1 MDALIHLEDKIR
13 STGAA
18 LGRLEAE
25 LPRYTGS
32 RSLLSNILSLRK
44 LHENLSAEYDAVAN
58 DIGFDILHYRIL
70 DDHPSAR
77 TLAKSVNGFQDAFS
91 LIYEATRTGPK
102 QRRIFNP
109 ELAHMSELRAA
120 YTYPGSFG
128 IVFTIPNERLLIPD
142 QQTALEDAAMQ
153 VMEIAKAGSNTKVI
167 ADAVKAVGKAPIV
180 AIYEW
185 AKNNA
190 ANNAGAA
197 IDWQRERTTRD
208 SVLLQ
213 APEFAALSETIEK
226 TSEIIETI
234 ESFEGTLVGA
244 DVKSK
249 RFHFI
254 ADNATASIHGR
265 FSDAISEEHKAEL
278 PARYMA
284 VIRKTVQTT
293 FATEEEKISY
303 FLSKLDDPKQPEE
316 IPQAEDESAKTEK
329 PDT

>member
-1 MDALIHLEDKIR
+1 MDALIHLEDKLR

-25 LPRYTGS
+25 LPHFSGS

-44 LHENLSAEYDAVAN
+44 LHENLRAEYDATAN
-58 DIGFDILHYRIL
+58 DLGFDILHYRIL

-91 LIYEATRTGPK
+91 LVYEAKKTGPR
-102 QRRIFNP
+102 QRRVFNP
-109 ELAHMSELRAA
+109 DWAHFTELRAA

-128 IVFTIPNERLLIPD
+128 IVFTVPNERLLLPD
-142 QQTALEDAAMQ
+142 IKTALEDAAMQ
-153 VMEIAKAGSNTKVI
+153 VMGIAKAGRNTKII
-167 ADAVKAVGKAPIV
+167 ADAVKEIGKAPIV

-213 APEFAALSETIEK
+213 APEFAILSETIEK
-226 TSEIIETI
+226 TSSIIETT
-234 ESFEGTLVGA
+234 ESVEGTLVGA

-254 ADNATASIHGR
+254 ADNATASIHGK
-265 FSDAISEEHKAEL
+265 FADAISEEHKAQL
-278 PARYMA
+278 PARYTA
-284 VIRKTVQTT
+284 VVNKTVQTT
-293 FATEEEKISY
+293 LATEEEKVSY
-303 FLSKLDDPKQPEE
+303 FLSKLEEPKQPEE
-316 IPQAEDESAKTEK
+316 IPQVEESAKTEK